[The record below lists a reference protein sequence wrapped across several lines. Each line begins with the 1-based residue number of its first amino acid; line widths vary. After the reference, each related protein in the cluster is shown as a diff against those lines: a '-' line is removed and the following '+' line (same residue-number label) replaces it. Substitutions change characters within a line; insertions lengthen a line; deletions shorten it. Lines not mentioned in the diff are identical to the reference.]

1 MTEAGARWFQSQS
14 DFGNPLTVVDW
25 LAKLRANVEAPFVPG
40 VMINWE
46 VMVSNSNTRWSWANS
61 LGGVEPVIPWH
72 QHVYPDGSPVSYT
85 EAAAIRRCTRTRP

>member
-1 MTEAGARWFQSQS
+1 
-14 DFGNPLTVVDW
+14 
-25 LAKLRANVEAPFVPG
+25 
-40 VMINWE
+40 MIDWE

-85 EAAAIRRCTRTRP
+85 EAAAIRRCAPSSCGQAIKRSTGACRVSESFHLVCIILTHHMLRHGVGTTGLE